1 MSSGPSEK
9 AASGSEVVITSTDST
24 AKTLPL
30 NSVTPSSKGAEGNE
44 TTPLP
49 SVPTVSTHEGGAAA
63 PEAAP
68 PAMAMETTA
77 VAPADSTEIS
87 TEAAVAETTTDAVMM
102 EEATEAA
109 TEAASE
115 APTESTMVGPMDVV
129 CASENYAS
137 GAAGAEGDATKGDS
151 AAEGSK
157 AIGTKRKAPSGRPVG
172 GTGLAEAHVEALAKL
187 VAQGEVLSADKIV
200 EAFLAQVPGPS
211 KAAVSRAL
219 REMAIHP
226 VGRAKWLL
234 TRETC
239 EKFGLP
245 FVEPPASAGGAASKS
260 KGKAEKKKPTKAA
273 SAAMEGS
280 TDASSPDVPFKRGNF
295 VEMLFEES
303 WYPGVV
309 DAIVPAGLKIA
320 FYQDLSASVSVVAFN
335 ELTERVRPSENPT
348 EAGKALI
355 GAKVRNLGI
364 IENKNDFLVVAF
376 VKQFLVGPMR
386 SDF

>member
-157 AIGTKRKAPSGRPVG
+157 ATGTKRKAPSGRPVG

-219 REMAIHP
+219 REMAIPP

-245 FVEPPASAGGAASKS
+245 FVEPPAPVEKKASKANAS
-260 KGKAEKKKPTKAA
+260 NASAAPAAAA
-273 SAAMEGS
+273 SAVEQPSSSVVGDVSS
-280 TDASSPDVPFKRGNF
+280 TKSPQKPKMNTLDKFVVKTQSPSRASSTVGSDLRD
-295 VEMLFEES
+295 EEAAGEAKS
-303 WYPGVV
+303 
-309 DAIVPAGLKIA
+309 DAAPTAATTLGTALPMQEAYIA
-320 FYQDLSASVSVVAFN
+320 
-335 ELTERVRPSENPT
+335 
-348 EAGKALI
+348 
-355 GAKVRNLGI
+355 
-364 IENKNDFLVVAF
+364 
-376 VKQFLVGPMR
+376 
-386 SDF
+386 